1 MKLIPLLLLW
11 FIFILFLVPGYS
23 ATKYVT
29 DHIEVMVRTGPGTD
43 HKIIAMPTSG
53 TQLEVLEELATGWSK
68 VRLPDNREGWVVAR
82 YLSEGPPVGQSASD
96 LKNENEGLKQQ
107 IEILKAENA
116 RLQEEKDDL
125 QSALSEQT
133 KTAQTLEATYET
145 LRAEDPEFRALKS
158 SYQKVSERLTMS
170 ARREAEL
177 EEKLQGLESGDHFRW
192 FLTGAGTLLGGLLIG
207 FMMRRARR
215 RPSLL

>member
-1 MKLIPLLLLW
+1 MKLISFLLLW

-29 DHIEVMVRTGPGTD
+29 DHIEVMVRTGPGMD

-53 TQLEVLEELATGWSK
+53 TRLEVLEELGNGWSK
-68 VRLPDNREGWVVAR
+68 VRLLDNREGWVVAR
-82 YLSEGPPVGQSASD
+82 YLSEGPSAARSASD

-107 IEILKAENA
+107 IEILNEENA
-116 RLQEEKDDL
+116 RLQQEKDDL

-133 KTAQTLEATYET
+133 KTAQALEATYER
-145 LRAEDPEFRALKS
+145 LRAEDPEFLALKS
-158 SYQKVSERLTMS
+158 SHQKVSERLTTS

-177 EEKLQGLESGDHFRW
+177 EEKLQELESGDYFRW
-192 FLTGAGTLLGGLLIG
+192 FLTGAGTLLVGLLIG